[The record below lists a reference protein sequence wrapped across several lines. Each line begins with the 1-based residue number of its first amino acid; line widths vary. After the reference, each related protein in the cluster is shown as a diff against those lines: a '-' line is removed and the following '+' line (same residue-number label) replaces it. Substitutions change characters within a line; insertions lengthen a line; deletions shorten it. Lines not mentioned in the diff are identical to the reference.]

1 MHIQKP
7 VLGQLTQG
15 TLFTGATAE
24 NYPLLPVWGLCITA
38 RCDMAHENKVQVF
51 NYVPVIR
58 YEDWLRCDGAKLISD
73 RIAADLLGKMKSIL
87 EENKKSVTVLESYS
101 PLEISKTLLPG
112 NTGFAML
119 AQKFDL
125 CTQIRRETQLTSARR
140 HQLISINR
148 KIAEKFVKELWA
160 NQLVGFY
167 FLESLGMTDH
177 PSDCGYVVILRE
189 IHHLP
194 RNVASAIAGG
204 YLIGECPIA
213 GTNEFCSK
221 TTPFDFAC
229 TTGVIRSPWIEHVL
243 QQFSIM
249 FSRIGLPDPK
259 NQTLKFLHEALFH
272 VP

>member
-1 MHIQKP
+1 
-7 VLGQLTQG
+7 
-15 TLFTGATAE
+15 
-24 NYPLLPVWGLCITA
+24 
-38 RCDMAHENKVQVF
+38 MAHENKVQVF

-73 RIAADLLGKMKSIL
+73 RIGADLLGKMKSIL

-101 PLEISKTLLPG
+101 PLDIAETVLPG
-112 NTGFAML
+112 HTAFATL

-125 CTQIRRETQLTSARR
+125 CAKIRKENQLTSARR
-140 HQLISINR
+140 SQLVSINR

-167 FLESLGMTDH
+167 FLEDVGMTDH
-177 PSDCGYVVILRE
+177 ASDCGYVVILRE

-204 YLIGECPIA
+204 HLITEYPIA

-259 NQTLKFLHEALFH
+259 NQTLKSLHEALCH
-272 VP
+272 VH

>member
-24 NYPLLPVWGLCITA
+24 HYPLLPVWGLCITA
-38 RCDMAHENKVQVF
+38 RCDMAREIKVQVF

-58 YEDWLRCDGAKLISD
+58 YEDWLRGDGAKLISE
-73 RIAADLLGKMKSIL
+73 RIEADLLGKMKSIL
-87 EENKKSVTVLESYS
+87 EENKKSVSVLESYS
-101 PLEISKTLLPG
+101 PLQIATTLLPG
-112 NTGFAML
+112 NTTFATL
-119 AQKFDL
+119 AQKFDI
-125 CTQIRRETQLTSARR
+125 CTHIRRETRLTSARR
-140 HQLISINR
+140 HELVSINR
-148 KIAEKFVKELWA
+148 KISEKLVKELWA

-167 FLESLGMTDH
+167 FLDDLGITDH
-177 PSDCGYVVILRE
+177 PSSNGYVVMLRE

-204 YLIGECPIA
+204 YLIAEYPMA

-221 TTPFDFAC
+221 TTPFDFAH
-229 TTGVIRSPWIEHVL
+229 TTGVIKSPWIEHIL

-259 NQTLKFLHEALFH
+259 PQTLKLLHEAMSY
-272 VP
+272 VD